1 MVRNNI
7 PIWFS
12 GNAPLE
18 PGSGCQTTPVPLST
32 LNMACGAKQRKEEK
46 TTHTSRLHGESE
58 KKKGDPILSIY
69 SSRRKKKK
77 KKERTPCMHTFD
89 LFLGLSTHLF

>member
-46 TTHTSRLHGESE
+46 TTHTHRGYMGSQ
-58 KKKGDPILSIY
+58 KKK
-69 SSRRKKKK
+69 RRSN
-77 KKERTPCMHTFD
+77 
-89 LFLGLSTHLF
+89 LVNLQ